1 MSVEGTQVSSQLT
14 SSSQILIDTSKE
26 EFPQARVKRI
36 VKAEVTDAK
45 SVSLDANY
53 VISKA
58 AEVFLG
64 ELISGAGS
72 RMLEGKRRVLAY
84 KDVAALVSSSSR
96 YKFLEDI
103 VPQKISGAELIKLLQ
118 DHERV
123 PPWQVE
129 HFQRVA
135 RESNL
140 TPEQSRFP

>member
-84 KDVAALVSSSSR
+84 KDVAALVNSSSR

-103 VPQKISGAELIKLLQ
+103 VPWKISGPELIKLLQ

-129 HFQRVA
+129 HFQRA